1 MVFARI
7 REHAGTAIF
16 LGEQAEIK
24 NLVCEQR
31 AVQRVQLAS
40 REHFLYFPLAAIHME
55 ILFLKKTIKQTKK
68 KRKCF
73 KKTMLYSSLSSKRS
87 VETLF

>member
-1 MVFARI
+1 MVFASI
-7 REHAGTAIF
+7 RENASTAIF
-16 LGEQAEIK
+16 LRARAEIK

-40 REHFLYFPLAAIHME
+40 REHFLYFPLADPYGNP
-55 ILFLKKTIKQTKK
+55 FLKKKK
-68 KRKCF
+68 KKKKKKQKWF

>member
-16 LGEQAEIK
+16 LGEQ
-24 NLVCEQR
+24 

-55 ILFLKKTIKQTKK
+55 ILFLKKQSNKPKK
-68 KRKCF
+68 KENV
-73 KKTMLYSSLSSKRS
+73 LKRRCY
-87 VETLF
+87 THR